1 MIYLY
6 VYLPVAYLSACLPIH
21 RIPACL
27 SFFLS
32 FFLSLSLSVSPST
45 KIHLCPTHLSIALC
59 YILYF
64 APWFILTYVADWF
77 FCLFH
82 LFFLSI
88 FVSPSFSPFSLSSMS
103 CRSSMPTYC
112 FRSAYIFFIYSAY
125 SNLLKSEAPLAQSNL
140 YIQSKHSFILSSLIF
155 YNLVKQNR
163 KQPLVTSFHLIRKGD
178 LDDKLPGCGTNVN
191 RQLWDH

>member
-6 VYLPVAYLSACLPIH
+6 VYLPVDYLSACLPIH
-21 RIPACL
+21 RIPA
-27 SFFLS
+27 FLS
-32 FFLSLSLSVSPST
+32 FFLSVSLSLSASPST
-45 KIHLCPTHLSIALC
+45 KNHLCPTHSSTALC
-59 YILYF
+59 YILCF
-64 APWFILTYVADWF
+64 ASWFILTYLADWF
-77 FCLFH
+77 FGLFH

-88 FVSPSFSPFSLSSMS
+88 FVNPAFSPFSLSSMS

-112 FRSAYIFFIYSAY
+112 FRSAYFFFIYSAY

-155 YNLVKQNR
+155 FDLVKQNR
-163 KQPLVTSFHLIRKGD
+163 KQPLVTSFHLILKED
-178 LDDKLPGCGTNVN
+178 LDEKLPGCGTNVN